1 MYHTKVHSIVSVLWF
16 CFETSEMFSKAFAV
30 LKLITDGSNIST

>member
-16 CFETSEMFSKAFAV
+16 CFETSEMFSKSFRSPQ
-30 LKLITDGSNIST
+30 TDH